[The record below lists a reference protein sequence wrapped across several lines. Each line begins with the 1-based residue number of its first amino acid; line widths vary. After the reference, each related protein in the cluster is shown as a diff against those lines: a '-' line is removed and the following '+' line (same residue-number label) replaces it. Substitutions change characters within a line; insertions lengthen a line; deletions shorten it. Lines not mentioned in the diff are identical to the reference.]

1 MYKFRI
7 YPNKKQSEILSNH
20 IQICRLLYNQQL
32 ENKIVW
38 YQDKGTNLS
47 YKDLNSMILD
57 LRVIY
62 PQLKEVHSQV
72 LQDVNNRIINSF
84 VKFFTEPDAGYPRF
98 RGKYRYDSITYPQSG
113 FKFISSKHIKV
124 SKIGNLPII
133 LHRVPKGKIK
143 TLTIKRTP
151 TGKWFAVFSCELP
164 DTNIIHANHNSKV
177 GIDVGL
183 ENFATLSNG
192 TSIPNPR
199 YLVRSEQRLK
209 FLQRKKDMRRIGS
222 AKRNKMRLKV
232 ARLHERVANQR
243 TDFHHKISRFIVN
256 NFGYI
261 AVEDLNI
268 KGMVQNHRLAKHISD
283 AGWGGFISKLC
294 YKAESAGCRIDKV
307 SPAYTSQRCV
317 CGSIVR
323 KTLSDRIH
331 FCTCG
336 YVVHRDILAS
346 NNILFGSS
354 TLGMRGSN
362 ASGVVPIGTAVNE
375 EAYSKTN
382 VLV

>member
-7 YPNKKQSEILSNH
+7 YPNKKQRKILNKH

-38 YQDKGTNLS
+38 YHQKGVSLS
-47 YKDLNSMILD
+47 YQNLNSMLLD

-62 PQLKEVHSQV
+62 PEFREVHSQV
-72 LQDVNNRIINSF
+72 LQDVNNRIIKAF
-84 VKFFTEPDAGYPRF
+84 DKFFTEPDAGYPRF
-98 RGKYRYDSITYPQSG
+98 RGKHRYASITYPQSG
-113 FKFISSKHIKV
+113 FKFISNKHIQV

-143 TLTIKRTP
+143 TFTIKRTP
-151 TGKWFAVFSCELP
+151 TDKWFAVFSCELP
-164 DTNIIHANHNSKV
+164 DVDVQHHSNQKV

-199 YLVRSEQRLK
+199 YFVKSEHRLK
-209 FLQRKKDMRRIGS
+209 FFQRKQSKRAKGS
-222 AKRNKMRLKV
+222 VKRNKMRLKV
-232 ARLHERVANQR
+232 AGLHERVANQR
-243 TDFHHKISRFIVN
+243 NDFHHKISRFIAN
-256 NFGYI
+256 NYGFVAI
-261 AVEDLNI
+261 EDLNI

-283 AGWGGFISKLC
+283 AGWSNFINMLC
-294 YKAESAGCRIDKV
+294 YKAESAGCRVDKV
-307 SPAYTSQRCV
+307 NPRHTSQRCI
-317 CGSIVR
+317 CGKLVY

-346 NNILFGSS
+346 NNILYGSS
-354 TLGMRGSN
+354 TLGTRGSN

-375 EAYSKTN
+375 EAFFKTN